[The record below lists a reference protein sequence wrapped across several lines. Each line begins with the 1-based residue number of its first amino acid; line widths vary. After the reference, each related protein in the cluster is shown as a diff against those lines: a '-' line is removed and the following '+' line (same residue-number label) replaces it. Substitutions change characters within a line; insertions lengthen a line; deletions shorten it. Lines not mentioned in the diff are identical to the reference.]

1 MRNQRAAETNNML
14 LNSNNLQDIISN
26 NQLSKIKNKIK

>member
-14 LNSNNLQDIISN
+14 SNSNNLQDIISN